1 MHTGKLVKYL
11 GGGVVSNNSA
21 EPLRYRSA
29 QAARVESVDLPDSA
43 EGHEGGVIADDMT
56 RRRGCVSVTVV
67 TILSALDV
75 CAAPTYQ
82 VANGLAKK
90 KKRVA

>member
-43 EGHEGGVIADDMT
+43 EGHEGGVIADDLT
-56 RRRGCVSVTVV
+56 REAGLGWERGDCLVSTVEV
-67 TILSALDV
+67 L
-75 CAAPTYQ
+75 AA
-82 VANGLAKK
+82 AD
-90 KKRVA
+90 REIE